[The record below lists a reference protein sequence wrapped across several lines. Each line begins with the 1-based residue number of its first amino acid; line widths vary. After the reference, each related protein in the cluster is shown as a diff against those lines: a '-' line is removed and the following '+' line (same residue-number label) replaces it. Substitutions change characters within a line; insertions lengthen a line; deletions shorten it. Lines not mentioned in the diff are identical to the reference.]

1 MLSVKLQFFYTHIF
15 HEGIA
20 MRNIPFRVSVLWC
33 LLVLLCSPI
42 AHAWNNFGHMLVARI
57 AWENMSPE
65 QRTQATE
72 ILRGLG
78 ADYDMLTNGK
88 PANVDQDLYA
98 FLKAATWPDMIR
110 SPGSKLHA
118 EHRAKWHYINYPIEL
133 DNVNGPQPSTAW
145 KVGDNPTNAIQALK
159 RCEHVL
165 KDSQSDTRER
175 AIALC
180 WMLHLIGDIHQPL
193 HATALFSDDFPEG
206 DRGGNL
212 FIVSLN
218 NRQIVLHT
226 YWDTLLGVSN
236 SPSVVN
242 KRLIEYMQKPELRR
256 TAFPTALKVTGY
268 EEWAKESLALALETA
283 YEDGSLRGQ
292 NEELLKEDP
301 TLPVPVVDLGYADD
315 AFALARKRVCLAGYR
330 MANKLSSI
338 FGG

>member
-1 MLSVKLQFFYTHIF
+1 MKT
-15 HEGIA
+15 
-20 MRNIPFRVSVLWC
+20 VSSKVR
-33 LLVLLCSPI
+33 LLCCALLLTCTGV

-72 ILRGLG
+72 ILKGLG
-78 ADYDMLTNGK
+78 ADYDMLTKGK
-88 PANVDQDLYA
+88 PANVDEDLFA

-110 SPGSKLHA
+110 SPGSKLHT

-133 DNVNGPQPSTAW
+133 DNVNGPTPSAAW
-145 KVGDNPTNAIQALK
+145 KVGDNPTNAVQALK

-165 KDSQSDTRER
+165 KSSQGDTKER

-193 HATALFSDDFPEG
+193 HATALFSNDFPEG

-212 FIVSLN
+212 FIVDLN
-218 NRQIVLHT
+218 NKQIVLHT

-236 SPSVVN
+236 SPGVVN

-256 TAFPTALKVTGY
+256 TAFAAALKLTAY
-268 EEWAKESLALALETA
+268 DEWAKESLALALETA

-301 TLPVPVVDLGYADD
+301 SLTVPVVDLGYADD
-315 AFALARKRVCLAGYR
+315 AFALARKRVCVAGYR
-330 MANKLSSI
+330 MAEKLSAVI
-338 FGG
+338 GP